1 MSLYVYVVVIIGM
14 KQTICIWVVL
24 VKLSFR
30 SILTDL
36 VCLCGV
42 YYRNGTVQEVA
53 VPASA
58 HAKQTTTV
66 EEATEE
72 VAVPAS
78 AHAKQSATV
87 TEATEEVAVPA
98 SAQAKQTATVTEAT
112 EEVAVPP
119 SAHTKQTATV
129 QQATIPLCGDAT
141 ALAGPS
147 TFWDHVVIPHRTKRN
162 QKPRKKAPYNLTGT
176 EHFKFMADRA
186 VPQKSANKS
195 QPRKS
200 AADEAVDSDRA
211 IPQKS
216 AKKAQPRKLA
226 TDGAVNKSRKRQA
239 AVSKL
244 ASGMNKKKKGNEDS
258 TDPCIF
264 CCESTMAT
272 ACIQCQG
279 CGLWAHYEC
288 ADVDKHVFAYICELC
303 Q

>member
-66 EEATEE
+66 E
-72 VAVPAS
+72 
-78 AHAKQSATV
+78 
-87 TEATEEVAVPA
+87 EATEEVAVPA

-162 QKPRKKAPYNLTGT
+162 QKPRKKAP
-176 EHFKFMADRA
+176 
-186 VPQKSANKS
+186 
-195 QPRKS
+195 
-200 AADEAVDSDRA
+200 
-211 IPQKS
+211 I
-216 AKKAQPRKLA
+216 
-226 TDGAVNKSRKRQA
+226 
-239 AVSKL
+239 L
-244 ASGMNKKKKGNEDS
+244 ASR
-258 TDPCIF
+258 
-264 CCESTMAT
+264 
-272 ACIQCQG
+272 
-279 CGLWAHYEC
+279 
-288 ADVDKHVFAYICELC
+288 
-303 Q
+303 